1 MGVAKGAAVAATPS
15 IKGTV
20 FLALV
25 EDVQKLLAK
34 KAVKREELGRWLQPK
49 DLSCVDS
56 AVHAHEWYDIR
67 LYARLSELLRDV
79 EGKGRNEYLVKR
91 GERSARRLIDGG
103 LYSQLEYL
111 QAASFGRQSDPKERF
126 AAFGRDLARTTTLSA
141 SILNFSKWAAK
152 PDPAQA
158 NRWLMEVS
166 EARDYPET
174 LAWATLGFTNELGR
188 TKRKEDIWTWERP
201 EPARIVF
208 RMVRDP

>member
-1 MGVAKGAAVAATPS
+1 MAAIPS

-20 FLALV
+20 FLGLV
-25 EDVQKLLAK
+25 EDVQKLLARN
-34 KAVKREELGRWLQPK
+34 VLKREELGRWLQAK
-49 DLSCVDS
+49 DLGAIDS
-56 AVHAHEWYDIR
+56 PVHAHEWYDIR
-67 LYARLSELLRDV
+67 VYARLSELLRDV

-91 GERSARRLIDGG
+91 GERSARRLLDGG

-111 QAASFGRQSDPKERF
+111 QTASFGRKSDPSERF

-152 PDPAQA
+152 PDPRHPS
-158 NRWLMEVS
+158 RWLMEVS
-166 EARDYPET
+166 EARDYPEP
-174 LAWATLGFTNELGR
+174 LAWATLGFTNTLGR

-201 EPARIVF
+201 EPALIVF

>member
-1 MGVAKGAAVAATPS
+1 MPPIPS

-20 FLALV
+20 FLGLV

-34 KAVKREELGRWLQPK
+34 KALKREELSRWLQPK
-49 DLSCVDS
+49 DLAFVDS
-56 AVHAHEWYDIR
+56 AVQPHEWYDIR
-67 LYARLSELLRDV
+67 VYARLSELLRDV
-79 EGKGRNEYLVKR
+79 EGKGKNEYLVKR

-111 QAASFGRQSDPKERF
+111 QAASFGRKSDPSERF

-141 SILNFSKWAAK
+141 SILNFSKWTAK
-152 PDPAQA
+152 PDPSHA

-166 EARDYPET
+166 EAREYPET